1 MINIFKE
8 APEQR
13 EKRKSLVNKIFV
25 INKLAI
31 NNIGIFFLWKTF
43 FVLTPLINAV
53 QYFIVNVRV
62 NDGQKIIPCQPA
74 SAYTPYG

>member
-1 MINIFKE
+1 MGKKNIYIHKKKKEAKAWSNLLNIYVKYNTNQVISFKMINIFKE

-31 NNIGIFFLWKTF
+31 NNIGIFFL
-43 FVLTPLINAV
+43 
-53 QYFIVNVRV
+53 
-62 NDGQKIIPCQPA
+62 
-74 SAYTPYG
+74 